1 MSDTPATVFD
11 LAVAQLA
18 IGDYAPIRFEYK
30 ATIEGL
36 VRQYLYEDG
45 VRITAFKSAFKRAV
59 QEGFYPAFEQGL
71 TDGGSEPPAVEDD
84 LDWINAKAAA
94 EWGFVDMLFQ
104 QLKELK
110 ALAKVDGY
118 QILEGVAEARAE
130 GYARTLDGI
139 YSEGKIR
146 GAKNKM
152 LTFGGDDGEESCKT
166 CQKYKGQ
173 RHRASWWVK
182 RDLIIYRGNA
192 NYECGCWQC
201 QHYFFDDSG
210 NVYTF

>member
-1 MSDTPATVFD
+1 MTQEATVFD

-18 IGDYAPIRFEYK
+18 IGDYAPIRYEYK

-45 VRITAFKSAFKRAV
+45 VKVTTFRNAFKRAV

-71 TDGGSEPPAVEDD
+71 TDGGSEPPAQEDD
-84 LDWINAKAAA
+84 LAWINAKAAA

-110 ALAKVDGY
+110 AEAKVEGY
-118 QILEGVAEARAE
+118 AILEGVAEARAE

-152 LTFGGDDGEESCKT
+152 LTFFGDDGEESCKT
-166 CQKYKGQ
+166 CQKLKGQ

-182 RDLIIYRGNA
+182 RDLVIYRGNS

-201 QHYFFDDSG
+201 QHGFHDDQG

>member
-1 MSDTPATVFD
+1 MTDATVFD
-11 LAVAQLA
+11 LALAQLA
-18 IGDYAPIRFEYK
+18 IGDYAPIRYEYK

-45 VRITAFKSAFKRAV
+45 VKITSFKSAFKRAV

-71 TDGGSEPPAVEDD
+71 IDGGSEPPAVEDD

-94 EWGFVDMLFQ
+94 EWGYVDMLFQ

-110 ALAKVDGY
+110 AEAKTEGY

-173 RHRASWWVK
+173 S
-182 RDLIIYRGNA
+182 
-192 NYECGCWQC
+192 
-201 QHYFFDDSG
+201 
-210 NVYTF
+210 